1 MLNLTLHDCF
11 RKVKEANIL
20 HYFIFAAFKKI
31 NMSSHER
38 AHQDEA
44 NNVTYQRCQF
54 AYEFA
59 KPYIGG
65 KEVLDVGCGLAYGT
79 AAMAPATKKIIGI
92 DYDLS
97 TVESNRQRYKAIA
110 NLEFKQG
117 AVPPLP
123 FPDQSFDVV
132 TAFQF
137 IEHIHDRKEF
147 LKEALRVLR
156 PGGSLLVT
164 TPNGKMSLAR
174 NPFHVHEYTF
184 DEMRNEVGS
193 LTKNFRLKGLNG
205 NDRVNT
211 YYAENGKFVRM
222 ILKWDVLK
230 LHRILPASWLTGPYN
245 WVTSL
250 MRNKLK
256 EKVSQTLDISTKDFM
271 LQDENL
277 DSTWDIYLI
286 ADKV

>member
-1 MLNLTLHDCF
+1 MP
-11 RKVKEANIL
+11 KEARKPETQINN
-20 HYFIFAAFKKI
+20 YRSIFT
-31 NMSSHER
+31 MSSHER
-38 AHQDEA
+38 AHHDDA

-59 KPYIGG
+59 KPFITG
-65 KEVLDVGCGLAYGT
+65 KEVLDVGCGMAYGT
-79 AAMAPATKKIIGI
+79 ALMAQSAKKITGI
-92 DYDLS
+92 DYDQQ
-97 TVESNRQRYKAIA
+97 TVTGNSQRYASIP
-110 NLEFKQG
+110 NLSFRQG

-123 FPDQSFDVV
+123 FADQSFDVV

-137 IEHIHDRKEF
+137 IEHIEHRKEF
-147 LKEALRVLR
+147 IKEALRVLK

-164 TPNGKMSLAR
+164 TPNVKKSLAR

-184 DEMRNEVGS
+184 DEMKKEVES
-193 LTKNFRLKGLNG
+193 LTPKFQLKGLNG

-211 YYAENGKFVRM
+211 YYEENGKFVRM

-230 LHRILPASWLTGPYN
+230 LHRILPAAILTKPYN

-256 EKVSQTLDISTKDFM
+256 EKVSQSMDITTKDFH
-271 LQDENL
+271 LQDDNL
-277 DSTWDIYLI
+277 DAMWDIYLV
-286 ADKV
+286 AGKQ